1 MTVVG
6 VLHPG
11 AMGAVLGA
19 ELRGAGCEV
28 RWASD
33 GRGAATRRR
42 AEGAGLADA
51 GTVEDLVAAS
61 DVVLSV
67 CPPSAAE
74 DVAAAVAATGFAG
87 TYVDGNAVAP
97 ATARRIAATVGPT
110 RFVDG
115 GIVGPPPRHGGTT
128 RLHLSG
134 DGAEEVAAL
143 FAGTTVEAR
152 VHPGGPG
159 AASAVKVCFA
169 AWTKGTAALLLA
181 IRALAAAEGVEE
193 GLLAEWATSLPD
205 LPDRS
210 AGAAGTAAKAWRF
223 VGEMEE
229 SAAAFAA
236 AGLPGGFSSAAAEVY
251 AALDGCKDADPPPDL
266 DAVVAALSAP
276 GAPPSPAPARP
287 HRGRRGRTASGR

>member
-11 AMGAVLGA
+11 AMGTALAA
-19 ELRGAGCEV
+19 ELQTAGCQV

-33 GRGAATRRR
+33 GRGPTTRQRAA
-42 AEGAGLADA
+42 AAGLDDA
-51 GTVEDLVAAS
+51 GSLEALVAGS

-67 CPPSAAE
+67 CPPGAAVE
-74 DVAAAVAATGFAG
+74 VAAAVGAAGFPG

-97 ATARRIAATVGPT
+97 ATARHIARVVGPA

-115 GIVGPPPRHGGTT
+115 GIVGPPPHRPGTT

-134 DGAEEVAAL
+134 DGAGEVAAL
-143 FAGTTVEAR
+143 FAGTSVETR
-152 VHPGGPG
+152 VHDSGPG

-169 AWTKGTAALLLA
+169 AWTKGTSALLLA

-205 LPDRS
+205 LPARS
-210 AGAAGTAAKAWRF
+210 DGAAATAAPKAWRF

-236 AGLPGGFSSAAAEVY
+236 AGLPGGFSEGAAEVY
-251 AALDGCKDADPPPDL
+251 ARLDGCRDADPPPTL
-266 DAVVAALSAP
+266 DEVVSALL
-276 GAPPSPAPARP
+276 G
-287 HRGRRGRTASGR
+287 RG

>member
-11 AMGAVLGA
+11 AMGAALAA
-19 ELRGAGCEV
+19 ELRRSGCDV

-33 GRGAATRRR
+33 GRSAATKER
-42 AEGAGLADA
+42 AGAVGVDDA
-51 GTVEDLVAAS
+51 GSLEALVGGS
-61 DVVLSV
+61 DVLLSV
-67 CPPSAAE
+67 CPPSAAGE
-74 DVAAAVAATGFAG
+74 VAGAVAAAGFTGTF
-87 TYVDGNAVAP
+87 VDGNAVAP
-97 ATARRIAATVGPT
+97 ATARHLAELVRPA

-115 GIVGPPPRHGGTT
+115 GIVGPPPRQAGTT

-134 DGAEEVAAL
+134 DGADEVAAL
-143 FAGTTVEAR
+143 FAGTTVDAR

-169 AWTKGTAALLLA
+169 AWTKGTSALLLA

-205 LPDRS
+205 LPGRS
-210 AGAAGTAAKAWRF
+210 EAAAATAAKAWRF

-236 AGLPGGFSSAAAEVY
+236 AGLPGGFSQAAADVY
-251 AALDGCKDADPPPDL
+251 AALGAHKDADPPPPL
-266 DAVVAALSAP
+266 DAVLDALL
-276 GAPPSPAPARP
+276 G
-287 HRGRRGRTASGR
+287 RG